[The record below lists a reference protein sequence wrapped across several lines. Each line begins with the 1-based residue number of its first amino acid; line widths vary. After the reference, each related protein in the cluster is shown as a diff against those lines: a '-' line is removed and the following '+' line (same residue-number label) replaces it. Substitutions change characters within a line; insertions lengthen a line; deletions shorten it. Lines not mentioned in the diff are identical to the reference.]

1 MATRVGCGGR
11 RGNDTR
17 GLWDDPTTGWDI
29 ADTDNSSVSDDRC
42 CEAWR
47 RR

>member
-1 MATRVGCGGR
+1 MATRDGCCGR
-11 RGNDTR
+11 RDYDTR

-29 ADTDNSSVSDDRC
+29 ADTWSISDDRC
-42 CEAWR
+42 CETWR